1 MTATSPTRNSPRKSL
16 GQYFL
21 VDDSVLE
28 RIIDA
33 AELTSQDVVLEVGPG
48 SGALTRRLVSQA
60 GRVVAIDLDPRLAAS
75 LPQRLGHPPNL
86 TTVEADART
95 VDLVPL
101 LGRATPY
108 KVVANLPYYAANPIV
123 RRFLEV
129 EPRPQLMVVM
139 VQREVAQSMVAAP
152 GAMTLLSVAVQ
163 FYALPTLICY
173 VPPES
178 FRPQPKVTSAVVRL
192 AARPRPAV
200 EVADPDAFFGLVR
213 AGFSSP
219 RKQLRN
225 SLSHGLGQSA
235 AVIGQVLES
244 QGLDGSR
251 RPQTLS
257 LEEWARLFN
266 AWPELGATLPSRG
279 STLPS
284 RGTAGETQA
293 L

>member
-1 MTATSPTRNSPRKSL
+1 M
-16 GQYFL
+16 
-21 VDDSVLE
+21 VDASVLQ
-28 RIIDA
+28 RIVEA
-33 AELTSQDVVLEVGPG
+33 ADLTSQDVVLEIGPG
-48 SGALTRRLVSQA
+48 SGTLTRQLVRQA
-60 GRVVAIDLDPRLAAS
+60 GRVVAIDLDPQLAAS

-95 VDLVPL
+95 VDLIPL

-129 EPRPQLMVVM
+129 EPKPQLMVVM
-139 VQREVAQSMVAAP
+139 VQREVAHSMVAAP

-163 FYALPTLICY
+163 FYAIPTLICY

-178 FRPQPKVTSAVVRL
+178 FRPRPKVTSAVVSL
-192 AARPRPAV
+192 ELRPRPVV
-200 EVADPDAFFGLVR
+200 EVEDPDSFFGLVR
-213 AGFSSP
+213 AGFSAP

-225 SLSHGLGQSA
+225 SLSHGLGESA
-235 AVIGQVLES
+235 AVIGRMLEA
-244 QGLDGSR
+244 QDLDGSR

-257 LEEWARLFN
+257 LEEWARVFD
-266 AWPELGATLPSRG
+266 AWSKLGATLPS
-279 STLPS
+279 T
-284 RGTAGETQA
+284 GTARETKA